1 MSFVQHAQRTCAG
14 TYLVALALQ
23 FYAAGLAV
31 FGVTTFVPHAL
42 LGYGLVI
49 GAITLASLTTIARL
63 SPRTIRLAV
72 ALVPLSILQPLLA
85 LLPRVAAPAVSALHL
100 VNALLIVLIAAVI
113 ARESR
118 PVRGGIES

>member
-1 MSFVQHAQRTCAG
+1 MSFVHQVQRTCAG
-14 TYLVALALQ
+14 TYLAALALQ

-42 LGYGLVI
+42 LGYGLVL
-49 GAITLASLTTIARL
+49 GAITLATLTSVARL
-63 SPRTIRLAV
+63 PRQTVLLAM

-100 VNALLIVLIAAVI
+100 VNALLIALIAAII
-113 ARESR
+113 ARRSR
-118 PVRGGIES
+118 PVA